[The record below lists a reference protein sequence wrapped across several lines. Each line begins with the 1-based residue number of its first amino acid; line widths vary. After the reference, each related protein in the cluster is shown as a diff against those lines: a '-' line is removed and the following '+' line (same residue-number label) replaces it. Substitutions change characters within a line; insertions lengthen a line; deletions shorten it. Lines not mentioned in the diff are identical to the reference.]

1 MARIPS
7 PAAGAATSAA
17 SGRGEKPLHLSRL
30 RESSLSAARRVRE
43 AFASILFLTFLS
55 LSALAVQPDEILK
68 DPVLEARAR
77 SISAGLRCLVCQ
89 NQSID
94 DSDAPVAKDL
104 RILIRE
110 QLQQNRTD
118 QDVVDFVVARYGEYV
133 LLKPRL
139 KPGTIILWAAPFL
152 LLAAGLV
159 FAFRRKPVA
168 PPDNLTAAEKAEV
181 AAILRK

>member
-1 MARIPS
+1 MGSLPS
-7 PAAGAATSAA
+7 AGL
-17 SGRGEKPLHLSRL
+17 RPLPGMRALGI
-30 RESSLSAARRVRE
+30 A
-43 AFASILFLTFLS
+43 LTLLS
-55 LSALAVQPDEILK
+55 LVSFPAHAVQPDEILK

-94 DSDAPVAKDL
+94 DSDATVAKDL

-110 QLQQNRTD
+110 QLTAKKSD
-118 QDVVDFVVARYGEYV
+118 SEVVDFVVARYGDFV

-139 KPGTIILWAAPFL
+139 TASTLLLWFAPFVI
-152 LLAAGLV
+152 LLAGFG
-159 FAFRRKPVA
+159 FAFRRRPA
-168 PPDNLTAAEKAEV
+168 AADSTLTAVEKAEV